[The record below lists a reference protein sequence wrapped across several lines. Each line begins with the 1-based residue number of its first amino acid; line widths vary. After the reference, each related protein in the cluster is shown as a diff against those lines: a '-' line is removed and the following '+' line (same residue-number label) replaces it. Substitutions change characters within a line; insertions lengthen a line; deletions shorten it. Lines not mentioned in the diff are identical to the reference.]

1 MTARFDRAIRLID
14 EANAADPNHVTVDGA
29 ARPAELVY
37 TERMTAALERFDPDA
52 SEHLKIAARGQHIER
67 WTSPRKDYD
76 DGRIGYLK
84 WRKELK
90 DYHAKRLGEIMAEA
104 GYGADDIARVQSL
117 VKKERMKQDAE
128 AQALEDVVCLVFL
141 EDYFADFAKKHED
154 GKVVDIL
161 RKTWPKMSDRG
172 RAAALNLNMPDDAR
186 RLVEQALTG

>member
-117 VKKERMKQDAE
+117 VKKERMKQDVE
-128 AQALEDVVCLVFL
+128 AQTLEDVVCLVFL
-141 EDYFADFAKKHED
+141 EGYFADFAKKHED

-186 RLVEQALTG
+186 RLVEQALAG